1 MVAFFYANI
10 AILRIICYN
19 KFNMKLKGDPITM
32 KTSEFRDIVMPDRV
46 KADFNI
52 GLTSAQVKE
61 RVEAGLDNKPVESP
75 SKTVKEIL
83 IDNLCTYFNLIFVI
97 LSVLLII
104 VGSYRDLTFMPIII
118 ANALTGIIQEM
129 RSKSV
134 LDKIKVL
141 NAPVTTVVRD
151 GEIQTVPSKDLVL
164 DDIVIFKAGNQI
176 SADAIVVDGNAA
188 VNESLLTGESDEI
201 AKKKGDKLMS
211 GSYIVSGSC
220 RARLEKV
227 GAESYI
233 SKLTIQA
240 KKSRKGEQSE
250 MIRSLNRIVKFAG
263 FAIIPI
269 GSILFYQAY
278 YLSHDSIRASVQ
290 SMVAAVI
297 GMIPE
302 GLFLLASVTL
312 VISTMKLALGKVL
325 VHDMKCIETLARV
338 NVLCVDKTGTITENE
353 MSVSNVVHV
362 SNDYND
368 EIVRGLLSDFAAA
381 QDSDNQ
387 TMAAVKNYFH
397 SPTGRVATTTTGF
410 SSEFKYSSVSFGK
423 DSYVMGAP
431 EFILKDEVKSYKD
444 IIDQNSRKGYR
455 VIAFGKY
462 EGTPDGKALTAPV
475 KPICFV
481 MMTNP
486 IRQNAPETFKYFAD
500 QGVDIKVISGD
511 NPVTVSEVAKQAGI
525 KNAADYIDATT
536 LTNDAAIK
544 DAVMRYTVFGRVTPE
559 QKRKFVKALKK
570 AGKTVAMTGDGVND
584 VLALKDADCSVA
596 MASGSD
602 AAAQAAQ
609 LVLLESD
616 FSKMPDVVA
625 EGRKV
630 VNNLETSGSLFIV
643 KNIFSLI
650 ISVLFIFFGLAYPL
664 KPAQIS
670 LISMFTIGLPAFFL
684 SQMPNREL
692 IRGRFITNILLK
704 ALPAA
709 LTDVLVVCAMVYFG
723 NIFNVAPR
731 DIATA
736 STILM
741 SIVGMM
747 IVFQICKPMDVYKMW
762 MWILCG
768 VGLVCCMLFVSKLF
782 DITSMSNR
790 CILLCVNFSIIAEPC
805 LRYLTMAMKK
815 IQDFFIKEE

>member
-1 MVAFFYANI
+1 
-10 AILRIICYN
+10 
-19 KFNMKLKGDPITM
+19 MKV
-32 KTSEFRDIVMPDRV
+32 SEFNDVIVPDRV
-46 KADFNI
+46 KADFNE

-61 RVEAGLDNKPVESP
+61 RAEAGQDNKPVESP
-75 SKTVKEIL
+75 SKTVKEIVA
-83 IDNLCTYFNLIFVI
+83 DNVLTYFNLIFVI
-97 LSVLLII
+97 LSVLLVV

-118 ANALTGIIQEM
+118 ANALIGIIQEM
-129 RSKSV
+129 RSKAV

-141 NAPVTTVVRD
+141 NAPVTTVVRE
-151 GEIQTVPSKDLVL
+151 GQIMTVPSKDLVI

-176 SADAIVVDGNAA
+176 SADAIVVDGNVS

-201 AKKKGDKLMS
+201 SKKPGDTLMS
-211 GSYIVSGSC
+211 GSYIVSGTC
-220 RARLEKV
+220 RARLERV
-227 GAESYI
+227 GRESYI

-263 FAIIPI
+263 VAIIPI
-269 GSILFYQAY
+269 GSILFYQSY
-278 YLSHDSIRASVQ
+278 YINHDTIRASVQ

-312 VISTMKLALGKVL
+312 VISAMRLALGKVL

-338 NVLCVDKTGTITENE
+338 DVLCVDKTGTITENE
-353 MSVSNVVHV
+353 MSVTSVVPA
-362 SNDYND
+362 SD
-368 EIVRGLLSDFAAA
+368 EYDIDSMQGLISDFAAA
-381 QDSDNQ
+381 QDADNQ
-387 TMAAVKNYFH
+387 TMEAIKNHFHRPAGRAAI
-397 SPTGRVATTTTGF
+397 STTGF
-410 SSEFKYSSVSFGK
+410 SSEFKYSSVTFERE
-423 DSYVMGAP
+423 SYVLGAP
-431 EFILKDEVKSYKD
+431 EFVLKEKIDEYKAK
-444 IIDQNSRKGYR
+444 IEEYNRKGYR
-455 VIAFGKY
+455 VLVFGRY
-462 EGTPDGKALTAPV
+462 RGVPDGKALTAVVEPM
-475 KPICFV
+475 CFIT
-481 MMTNP
+481 MSNP
-486 IRQNAPETFKYFAD
+486 IRENAPETFKYFAD
-500 QGVDIKVISGD
+500 QGVEIKVISGD

-525 KNAADYIDATT
+525 KHAADYVDATT
-536 LTNDAAIK
+536 LTTESAIK
-544 DAVMRYTVFGRVTPE
+544 DAVVRYTVFGRVTPE
-559 QKRKFVKALKK
+559 QKRKFVRALKK

-602 AAAQAAQ
+602 AAAQASQ

-630 VNNLETSGSLFIV
+630 VNNLERSGSLFIV

-670 LISMFTIGLPAFFL
+670 LISVFTIGLPAFFL
-684 SQMPNREL
+684 SQMPNRNL
-692 IRGRFITNILLK
+692 IKGKFIANILLK

-723 NIFNVAPR
+723 NIFNVAPK

-747 IVFQICKPMDVYKMW
+747 IVFQICKPMDIYKMW

-768 VGLVCCMLFVSKLF
+768 VGLACCMIFISKMF

-805 LRYLTMAMKK
+805 LRYMTMVTKK
-815 IQDFFIKEE
+815 IQSFFINEDNNE

>member
-1 MVAFFYANI
+1 
-10 AILRIICYN
+10 
-19 KFNMKLKGDPITM
+19 MKI
-32 KTSEFRDIVMPDRV
+32 SEFNDVIVPDRV
-46 KADFNI
+46 KADFNE

-61 RVEAGLDNKPVESP
+61 RAEAGQDNKPVESP
-75 SKTVKEIL
+75 SKTVREIVA
-83 IDNLCTYFNLIFVI
+83 DNVLTYFNLIFVI
-97 LSVLLII
+97 LSILLVV

-118 ANALTGIIQEM
+118 ANALIGIIQEM

-151 GEIQTVPSKDLVL
+151 GEIKTVPSKDLVI

-176 SADAIVVDGNAA
+176 SADAIVVDGNVS

-201 AKKKGDKLMS
+201 SKKPGDTLMS
-211 GSYIVSGSC
+211 GSYIVSGTC
-220 RARLEKV
+220 RARLERV
-227 GAESYI
+227 GRESYI

-263 FAIIPI
+263 VAIIPI

-278 YLSHDSIRASVQ
+278 YINHDTIRASVQ

-312 VISTMKLALGKVL
+312 VISAMRLALSKVL

-338 NVLCVDKTGTITENE
+338 DVLCVDKTGTITENE
-353 MSVSNVVHV
+353 MSVTAVVPA
-362 SNDYND
+362 SD
-368 EIVRGLLSDFAAA
+368 EYDIDSIQGLISDFAAA

-387 TMAAVKNYFH
+387 TMEAIKNHFHRPAGRAAV
-397 SPTGRVATTTTGF
+397 SITGF
-410 SSEFKYSSVSFGK
+410 SSEFKYSSVTFERE
-423 DSYVMGAP
+423 SYVLGAP
-431 EFILKDEVKSYKD
+431 EFVLKEKIEEYKEK
-444 IIDQNSRKGYR
+444 IEEYNRKGYR
-455 VIAFGKY
+455 VLVFGKY
-462 EGTPDGKALTAPV
+462 RGVPDGKALTASVEPM
-475 KPICFV
+475 CFI
-481 MMTNP
+481 MMSNP
-486 IRQNAPETFKYFAD
+486 IRENAPETFRYFAE
-500 QGVDIKVISGD
+500 QGVEIKVISGD

-525 KNAADYIDATT
+525 KHASDYVDATT
-536 LTNDAAIK
+536 LTTESAIR
-544 DAVMRYTVFGRVTPE
+544 DAVTRYTVFGRVTPE
-559 QKRKFVKALKK
+559 QKRKFVRALKK

-602 AAAQAAQ
+602 AAAQASQ

-630 VNNLETSGSLFIV
+630 VNNLERSGSLFIV

-650 ISVLFIFFGLAYPL
+650 ISILFIFFGLAYPM

-670 LISMFTIGLPAFFL
+670 LISIFTIGLPAFFL
-684 SQMPNREL
+684 SQMPNRDL
-692 IRGRFITNILLK
+692 IKGKFITNILLK

-723 NIFNVAPR
+723 NIFNVAPT

-747 IVFQICKPMDVYKMW
+747 IVFQICKPMDMYKMW

-768 VGLVCCMLFVSKLF
+768 VGLACCMIFISKMF
-782 DITSMSNR
+782 DITNMSNR

-805 LRYLTMAMKK
+805 LRYMTLVTKK
-815 IQDFFIKEE
+815 IQTFFINDDNN

>member
-431 EFILKDEVKSYKD
+431 EFILKDEVNSYKD
-444 IIDQNSRKGYR
+444 IIEQNSRKGYR
-455 VIAFGKY
+455 VLAFGKY

>member
-1 MVAFFYANI
+1 
-10 AILRIICYN
+10 
-19 KFNMKLKGDPITM
+19 MKV
-32 KTSEFRDIVMPDRV
+32 SEFNDVIVPDRV
-46 KADFNI
+46 KADFNE

-61 RVEAGLDNKPVESP
+61 RAEAGQDNKPVESP
-75 SKTVKEIL
+75 SKTVKEI
-83 IDNLCTYFNLIFVI
+83 IADNVLTYFNLIFVI
-97 LSVLLII
+97 LSVLLVV
-104 VGSYRDLTFMPIII
+104 VGFYRDLTFMPIII
-118 ANALTGIIQEM
+118 ANALIGIIQEM

-141 NAPVTTVVRD
+141 NAPVTTVVRE
-151 GEIQTVPSKDLVL
+151 GQIMTVPSKDLVI

-176 SADAIVVDGNAA
+176 SADAIVVDGNVS

-201 AKKKGDKLMS
+201 SKKPGDTLMS
-211 GSYIVSGSC
+211 GSYIVSGTC

-227 GAESYI
+227 GRESYI

-263 FAIIPI
+263 VAIIPI
-269 GSILFYQAY
+269 GSILFYQSY
-278 YLSHDSIRASVQ
+278 YINHDTIRASVQ

-312 VISTMKLALGKVL
+312 VISAMRLALSKVL

-338 NVLCVDKTGTITENE
+338 DVLCVDKTGTITENE
-353 MSVSNVVHV
+353 MSVTAVVPA
-362 SNDYND
+362 SD
-368 EIVRGLLSDFAAA
+368 EYDIDSMQGLISDFAAA
-381 QDSDNQ
+381 QDADNQ
-387 TMAAVKNYFH
+387 TMEAIKNHFHRPAGRSAV
-397 SPTGRVATTTTGF
+397 SITGF
-410 SSEFKYSSVSFGK
+410 SSEFKYSSVTFERE
-423 DSYVMGAP
+423 SYVLGAP
-431 EFILKDEVKSYKD
+431 EFVLKEKIEEYKSKIDEY
-444 IIDQNSRKGYR
+444 NRKGYR
-455 VIAFGKY
+455 VLVFGKY
-462 EGTPDGKALTAPV
+462 RGVPDGKALTATVEPM
-475 KPICFV
+475 CFI
-481 MMTNP
+481 MMANP
-486 IRQNAPETFKYFAD
+486 IRENAPETFKYFAE
-500 QGVDIKVISGD
+500 QGVEIKVISGD

-525 KNAADYIDATT
+525 RHAEEYVDATT
-536 LTNDAAIK
+536 LTTESAIK
-544 DAVMRYTVFGRVTPE
+544 DAVVRYTVFGRVTPE
-559 QKRKFVKALKK
+559 QKRKFVRALKK

-602 AAAQAAQ
+602 AAAQASQ

-630 VNNLETSGSLFIV
+630 VNNLERSGSLFIV

-670 LISMFTIGLPAFFL
+670 LISVFTIGLPAFFL
-684 SQMPNREL
+684 SQMPNRDL
-692 IRGRFITNILLK
+692 IKGKFITNILLK

-723 NIFNVAPR
+723 NIFNVAPT

-747 IVFQICKPMDVYKMW
+747 IVFQICKPMDMYKMW

-768 VGLVCCMLFVSKLF
+768 VGLACCMIFISKMF

-790 CILLCVNFSIIAEPC
+790 CILLCINFSIIAEPC
-805 LRYLTMAMKK
+805 LRYMTLVTKK
-815 IQDFFIKEE
+815 IQSFFISEDKDD

>member
-1 MVAFFYANI
+1 MFI
-10 AILRIICYN
+10 EI
-19 KFNMKLKGDPITM
+19 MKI
-32 KTSEFRDIVMPDRV
+32 SEFNDIIVPDRV
-46 KADFNI
+46 KADFNE

-61 RVEAGLDNKPVESP
+61 RAEAGQDNKPVESP
-75 SKTVKEIL
+75 SKTVKEIVA
-83 IDNLCTYFNLIFVI
+83 DNVLTYFNLIFVI
-97 LSVLLII
+97 LSVLLVV
-104 VGSYRDLTFMPIII
+104 VGSYRDLTFMPIIV
-118 ANALTGIIQEM
+118 ANALIGIIQEM

-151 GEIQTVPSKDLVL
+151 GEIKTVPSKDLVI

-176 SADAIVVDGNAA
+176 SADAIVVDGNVS

-201 AKKKGDKLMS
+201 SKKPGDTLMS
-211 GSYIVSGSC
+211 GSYIVSGTC
-220 RARLEKV
+220 RARLERV
-227 GAESYI
+227 GRESYI

-263 FAIIPI
+263 VAIIPI

-278 YLSHDSIRASVQ
+278 YINHDTIRASVQ

-312 VISTMKLALGKVL
+312 VISAMRLALSKVL

-338 NVLCVDKTGTITENE
+338 DVLCVDKTGTITENE
-353 MSVSNVVHV
+353 MSVTAVVPAT
-362 SNDYND
+362 D
-368 EIVRGLLSDFAAA
+368 EYDIDSVQGLISDFAAA

-387 TMAAVKNYFH
+387 TMAAIKNHFH
-397 SPTGRVATTTTGF
+397 RPAGRAAVSITGF
-410 SSEFKYSSVSFGK
+410 SSEFKYSSVTFERESF
-423 DSYVMGAP
+423 VLGAP
-431 EFILKDEVKSYKD
+431 EFVLKEK
-444 IIDQNSRKGYR
+444 IDQYKEKIEEYNRKGYR
-455 VIAFGKY
+455 VLVFGKY
-462 EGTPDGKALTAPV
+462 RGVPDGKALTASVEPM
-475 KPICFV
+475 CFI
-481 MMTNP
+481 MMSNP
-486 IRQNAPETFKYFAD
+486 IRENAPETFKYFAE
-500 QGVDIKVISGD
+500 QGVEIKVISGD

-525 KNAADYIDATT
+525 KHASDYVDATT
-536 LTNDAAIK
+536 LTTESAIR
-544 DAVMRYTVFGRVTPE
+544 DAVTRYTVFGRVTPE
-559 QKRKFVKALKK
+559 QKRKFVRALKK

-602 AAAQAAQ
+602 AAAQASQ

-630 VNNLETSGSLFIV
+630 VNNLERSGSLFIV

-650 ISVLFIFFGLAYPL
+650 ISVLFIFFGLAYPM

-670 LISMFTIGLPAFFL
+670 LISIFTIGLPAFFL
-684 SQMPNREL
+684 SQMPNRDL
-692 IRGRFITNILLK
+692 IKGKFITNILLK

-723 NIFNVAPR
+723 NIFNVAST

-747 IVFQICKPMDVYKMW
+747 IVFQICKPMDMYKMW

-768 VGLVCCMLFVSKLF
+768 VGLACCMIFISKMF
-782 DITSMSNR
+782 DITNMSNR

-805 LRYLTMAMKK
+805 LRYMTLITKK
-815 IQDFFIKEE
+815 IQSFFINDGNN